1 MTSVKFKDSI
11 CTLQKATYENGR
23 PRLSLVDEEGPVATC
38 TVNMP
43 DVPLGRNQVLIKDYG
58 ENETMLVALE
68 AAGVIKPTGQTI
80 RSGFVEIP
88 ICELQPPYQEK
99 AHTDGVNQSRNR
111 TRGR

>member
-1 MTSVKFKDSI
+1 MTAVKFREWE
-11 CTLQKATYENGR
+11 CTLQISRYENGR

-43 DVPLGRNQVLIKDYG
+43 DVPLRRNQVLIKDWS
-58 ENETMLVALE
+58 ENEGMAAALE
-68 AAGVIKPTGQTI
+68 AAGVIKPTGQTV

-88 ICELQPPYQEK
+88 VCELQPPHREK
-99 AHTDGVNQSRNR
+99 THADGVSQSRNR